1 MKLIRKASLVNS
13 DLFFVQVAET
23 CQLAVQ
29 RIEWLKDKCPQEN
42 DYLRLALWV
51 FFLFYLYDIQYNMP
65 VDI

>member
-1 MKLIRKASLVNS
+1 MNLHVIRKASLVNS

-42 DYLRLALWV
+42 DYLRLALGV
-51 FFLFYLYDIQYNMP
+51 FLIYLYDILYTS
-65 VDI
+65 

>member
-1 MKLIRKASLVNS
+1 MNLHVIRKASLVNS

-51 FFLFYLYDIQYNMP
+51 FFVLFI
-65 VDI
+65 

>member
-1 MKLIRKASLVNS
+1 MNLIRKASLVNS

-42 DYLRLALWV
+42 DYLRLHVALWG
-51 FFLFYLYDIQYNMP
+51 FFVLFI
-65 VDI
+65 